1 MTHAEITQALFNLCL
16 GKEWTLSGDNY
27 ADLVWLS
34 DGAAPTLEE
43 IVAEIFLLPA
53 KKAEKEAEVLAA
65 KAAAEA
71 KLAALGLT
79 TDDLKALG
87 LGTN

>member
-1 MTHAEITQALFNLCL
+1 MSYIAKAIKKLKPTAEFSFNNDDYSTIHWDVLA
-16 GKEWTLSGDNY
+16 GDAPSQSEIDAAIKQIK
-27 ADLVWLS
+27 AD
-34 DGAAPTLEE
+34 E
-43 IVAEIFLLPA
+43 
-53 KKAEKEAEVLAA
+53 LAA

-87 LGTN
+87 L